1 MRLVIFSNIFT
12 IQTTTERDNNAHKND
27 DTDDMEKGK
36 VMQSKRQD
44 KLNIFFSTIYSVISF
59 FVLLLQLLNSLK
71 IHVFTYFS
79 F

>member
-1 MRLVIFSNIFT
+1 MRLVISSNIFT

-44 KLNIFFSTIYSVISF
+44 KLNIFFSTILFCY
-59 FVLLLQLLNSLK
+59 
-71 IHVFTYFS
+71 
-79 F
+79 